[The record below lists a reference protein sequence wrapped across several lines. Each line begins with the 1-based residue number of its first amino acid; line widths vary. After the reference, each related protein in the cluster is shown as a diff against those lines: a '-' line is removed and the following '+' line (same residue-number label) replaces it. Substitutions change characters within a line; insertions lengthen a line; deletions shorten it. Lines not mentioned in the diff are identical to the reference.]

1 MSNHVN
7 TDPVASDEGTVTPG
21 SQDSQ
26 EGLKDADISYSSSH
40 VMQHRDSLFEVTLDE
55 NDPSCPQGWSALY
68 RAWVVGTVSFSAWVV
83 VLYSTSYMSSAPGL
97 QSEFGASSME
107 ATSGMTTYLM
117 GLALGSLFSA
127 PLSEMYGRRIIYL
140 GSLFVWNLLII
151 PCGLAVSMC
160 AILVSRFWGGVF
172 AAVLVSN
179 GPGSI
184 VDVSRPDQ
192 LALGMSLYSLGPFS
206 GPVLG
211 PLIGGVVFEHL
222 GRQWTSWIVLI
233 LGGLAFLMMLT
244 IRETY
249 VPELVR
255 RKTKQLRSQTKDQRW
270 WCQHD
275 GKESALD
282 SAKVKICRPI
292 ILFFTEPTVWF
303 INVWQVGI

>member
-1 MSNHVN
+1 
-7 TDPVASDEGTVTPG
+7 
-21 SQDSQ
+21 
-26 EGLKDADISYSSSH
+26 
-40 VMQHRDSLFEVTLDE
+40 
-55 NDPSCPQGWSALY
+55 
-68 RAWVVGTVSFSAWVV
+68 
-83 VLYSTSYMSSAPGL
+83 
-97 QSEFGASSME
+97 
-107 ATSGMTTYLM
+107 
-117 GLALGSLFSA
+117 
-127 PLSEMYGRRIIYL
+127 
-140 GSLFVWNLLII
+140 
-151 PCGLAVSMC
+151 
-160 AILVSRFWGGVF
+160 
-172 AAVLVSN
+172 
-179 GPGSI
+179 
-184 VDVSRPDQ
+184 
-192 LALGMSLYSLGPFS
+192 MSLYSLGPFS

-303 INVWQVGI
+303 INVWYGGSLTHSSSILR